1 MTAQK
6 RPKKGDRLRAFA
18 TVRYW
23 IGQLNESGIKH
34 DINIATSTKDL
45 YLYHLVM
52 FDEWLAGR
60 EFDVRVQTVVDGR
73 IVRKTAQRSFEHVE
87 ELLYFGEEGNE
98 KEVKKI
104 ISQYLA
110 DPRHRHLRRSTKVGM
125 CTLDGTE

>member
-34 DINIATSTKDL
+34 DISIATSTKDL

-60 EFDVRVQTVVDGR
+60 GVRRAGANSSGWQDSPQDRPKVV
-73 IVRKTAQRSFEHVE
+73 
-87 ELLYFGEEGNE
+87 
-98 KEVKKI
+98 
-104 ISQYLA
+104 
-110 DPRHRHLRRSTKVGM
+110 
-125 CTLDGTE
+125 